1 MKTFKEQ
8 LDDLKKQQG
17 KEFDAEGYVIKIASL
32 EIQAIVKEIENLGL
46 NKIKLQKGLVFPEFL
61 SSCLLAVASHV
72 AIHLN
77 RLADR
82 GILNKQT
89 VESFKKQTFAKFSEL
104 FFLKDVTPENVKKVG
119 IHVQEFKSNEVDNL
133 KDKIKKELNNET
145 SN

>member
-61 SSCLLAVASHV
+61 SSCLLTVASHV

-82 GILNKQT
+82 GMLNKQT
-89 VESFKKQTFAKFSEL
+89 VESFKKQTFAKFYEL